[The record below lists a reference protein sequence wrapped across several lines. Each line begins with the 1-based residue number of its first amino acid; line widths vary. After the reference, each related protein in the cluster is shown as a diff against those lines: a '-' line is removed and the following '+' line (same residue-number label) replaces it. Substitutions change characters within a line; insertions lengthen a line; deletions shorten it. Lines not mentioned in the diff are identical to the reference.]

1 MTANPSCQTLDRT
14 KRTILA
20 AHAMNTLKAV
30 PVLLR
35 ATGAATEILAF
46 RHPHAGLQLVKG
58 TIDVGE
64 SAKDAA
70 LRELAEESGLQEAT
84 FTRDLG
90 TWASGYEG
98 QTWHFQEVQC
108 CATAPES
115 WEHFTQ
121 DGGGNLFHFFWHPL
135 RLAPSPEWHPVYR
148 AALTELCHRLGI
160 QESSD
165 AASAPGAA

>member
-1 MTANPSCQTLDRT
+1 MS
-14 KRTILA
+14 A
-20 AHAMNTLKAV
+20 AYATNTHKAV

-35 ATGAATEILAF
+35 ATGAATEVLAF
-46 RHPHAGLQLVKG
+46 RHPLAGLQLVKG

-70 LRELAEESGLQEAT
+70 LRELAEESGLQAVS

-90 TWASGYEG
+90 TWKSDYEG
-98 QTWHFQEVQC
+98 QIWHFQQVQC
-108 CATAPES
+108 CATAPEN

-121 DGGGNLFHFFWHPL
+121 DDGGHVFHFFWHPL
-135 RLAPSPEWHPVYR
+135 LSKPNPEWHPVYQ
-148 AALTELCHRLGI
+148 AALAELCQRLGI
-160 QESSD
+160 NESTH